1 MRSSTVHALYTIGEY
16 KRDGHEIVIEFAPR
30 VWHYSVDHDHGS
42 DLICMIKLWLSVSLS
57 FVYIGLDILA
67 ITDLAKVQ
75 IKIWKSRTKWYH
87 LGLLLGV
94 PVDTLD
100 AIQYNHPTN
109 CDQCFTDMI
118 KEWLRA
124 SNLQRTWEA
133 LAKALES
140 PQVGHS
146 NLAEQ
151 IRSHYSS

>member
-1 MRSSTVHALYTIGEY
+1 MFYDI
-16 KRDGHEIVIEFAPR
+16 IVPIPCTGFE
-30 VWHYSVDHDHGS
+30 V
-42 DLICMIKLWLSVSLS
+42 LT
-57 FVYIGLDILA
+57 

-75 IKIWKSRTKWYH
+75 NETWEARTRWYN
-87 LGLLLGV
+87 LGLQLGV

-124 SNLQRTWEA
+124 FDLQQTWEA

-140 PQVGHS
+140 PQVGQS
-146 NLAEQ
+146 NLAKQ
-151 IRSHYSS
+151 IRLRC